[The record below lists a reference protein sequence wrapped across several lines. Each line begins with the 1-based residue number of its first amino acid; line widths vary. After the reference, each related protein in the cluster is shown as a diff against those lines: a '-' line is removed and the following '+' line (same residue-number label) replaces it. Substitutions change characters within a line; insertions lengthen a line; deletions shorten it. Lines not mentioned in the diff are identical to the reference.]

1 MTALLFLLNI
11 KCINDFNKNIS
22 NVYFRNKQSLID
34 YINKLYSEL

>member
-11 KCINDFNKNIS
+11 KCINDLNKYIS
-22 NVYFRNKQSLID
+22 NVYFRNEQSLID